1 MEVTSFP
8 QLRWASLSKGAIG
21 KGKDCI
27 SCARPQANTIF
38 RGNESDTRFGGHSRP
53 SEDRIVLPFLPH
65 GHAFSWK
72 RLAGALRPRRPSL
85 LRMLRAVYRHG
96 RLEIIENVAYKSAEV
111 ISTESSGLPSPADL
125 LDLDTMSRSYLE
137 SGSWDKEADQ
147 ASHAPSPCG
156 KESMRGPAQGPE
168 MHATER
174 LEERA
179 QSNSAA
185 STNGGS
191 RPVWPLERNQ
201 LQSNQLLPNEQ
212 FAADMYKSDGGRPIP
227 SASKSDS
234 QSFRRES
241 LPKHFAGE
249 SLYAGSGHT
258 STGDSRRGRPAAK
271 LWHESIEGFD
281 AAGAGPTNFRKMG
294 MDGEGL
300 REVRRSQH
308 SPEDNLR
315 PQSSWAETAYANG
328 AQMRRSR
335 LEQKQGLRNLEV
347 VDQEPA
353 SRRRGGQMKAARV
366 RLRQPY
372 NDMQSRPSFAKAHQ
386 EEPWDPAA
394 EARLRERGDGGPE
407 RREGEGEAERR
418 GEDRGDQTQGLVF
431 GKAGL
436 IAIVGMI
443 LRWAR
448 ELAQVLASQAAKFL
462 PESIPRGAIEPIMN
476 GALALTGVWLC
487 KAALEVRMRFL
498 V

>member
-8 QLRWASLSKGAIG
+8 HLRWASSSKGAIG
-21 KGKDCI
+21 KGKYSI
-27 SCARPQANTIF
+27 SCAWPQANIVF
-38 RGNESDTRFGGHSRP
+38 HGNESDTRFGGHSRP
-53 SEDRIVLPFLPH
+53 SDDRIVLPFLPH
-65 GHAFSWK
+65 GHAFSGK
-72 RLAGALRPRRPSL
+72 RLAGALQPRRPSL

-96 RLEIIENVAYKSAEV
+96 RLEIIENVAYRSVED

-125 LDLDTMSRSYLE
+125 LDLDTMSRFYLE

-147 ASHAPSPCG
+147 ASHAPSSCG
-156 KESMRGPAQGPE
+156 KESMRGPAQGSE
-168 MHATER
+168 MHAIER
-174 LEERA
+174 SKERA

-191 RPVWPLERNQ
+191 SPVWPLERNQ

-212 FAADMYKSDGGRPIP
+212 LAADMYKSGGGRSTP
-227 SASKSDS
+227 SASKSNF

-241 LPKHFAGE
+241 LPRHFAGE

-258 STGDSRRGRPAAK
+258 SAGDSGRGRPAAK

-294 MDGEGL
+294 MEGEGL
-300 REVRRSQH
+300 REVRSSQH
-308 SPEDNLR
+308 SPEDDLR
-315 PQSSWAETAYANG
+315 PQSSRAETVRATG
-328 AQMRRSR
+328 AQMRPSR
-335 LEQKQGLRNLEV
+335 PEQKQGLRNLEV
-347 VDQEPA
+347 VEQEPA

-366 RLRQPY
+366 RLRQPS
-372 NDMQSRPSFAKAHQ
+372 NDMQSRPSSARAPQ

-394 EARLRERGDGGPE
+394 EAPLRERGEGGPE

-418 GEDRGDQTQGLVF
+418 GEDRGDHAQGLVF

-436 IAIVGMI
+436 ITIVGMI

-462 PESIPRGAIEPIMN
+462 PESIPRGAVEPVVN